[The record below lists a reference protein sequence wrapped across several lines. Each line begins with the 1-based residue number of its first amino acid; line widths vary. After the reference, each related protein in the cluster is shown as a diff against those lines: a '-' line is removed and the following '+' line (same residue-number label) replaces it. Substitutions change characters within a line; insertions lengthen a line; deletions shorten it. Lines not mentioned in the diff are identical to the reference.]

1 MPGPFD
7 HLILAA
13 AIVAAANLAAA
24 ATSPAAGQGPAP
36 SPGTMILQ
44 TRVDYPAVASLEF
57 SSYEACLLAS
67 SVTASRYDVMCM
79 DTNDGRASAGKADVS
94 GLRVPVPADRSRKA
108 IMLILNDYD
117 VQPMT
122 LEFRSH
128 ETCVKALEV
137 SARFLDNRTC
147 IDLNDGRSSSRS
159 SR

>member
-1 MPGPFD
+1 MPGPFGR
-7 HLILAA
+7 LLLAA
-13 AIVAAANLAAA
+13 ALLAAT
-24 ATSPAAGQGPAP
+24 ATSPASGQEPAP
-36 SPGTMILQ
+36 SPGTMILE
-44 TRVDYPAVASLEF
+44 TRVDYPTVASLEF

-67 SVTASRYDVMCM
+67 SVTASHYNVMCM

-108 IMLILNDYD
+108 IMLILNDYHA
-117 VQPMT
+117 QPMT
-122 LEFRSH
+122 LEFRSY

-137 SARFLDNRTC
+137 SARFLESRIC